1 MSRYIDRDA
10 VRRAIQEYC
19 FSPYEVTPDGI
30 AKVVMNVP
38 PADVVEV
45 RHGEWI
51 DRKEI
56 FSEYE
61 GEEIAIGCSICS
73 KSQRKYR
80 KTNYCPNCG
89 ADMRGKNNG
98 QE

>member
-1 MSRYIDRDA
+1 MSEYIDRDA
-10 VRRAIQEYC
+10 VKRAIEEYC
-19 FSPYEVTPDGI
+19 FSPKEITYAGI
-30 AKVVMNVP
+30 VKVVMSVP
-38 PADVVEV
+38 TVDAVEV
-45 RHGEWI
+45 RHGKWI

-61 GEEIAIGCSICS
+61 GEEIAIGCSICN

-89 ADMRGKNNG
+89 AKMDGRR
-98 QE
+98 EE

>member
-19 FSPYEVTPDGI
+19 FSPYEMTPDGI

-38 PADVVEV
+38 PADVEEV
-45 RHGEWI
+45 RHGEWKKVNDKYPRYVCTSCNHLYNNI
-51 DRKEI
+51 
-56 FSEYE
+56 EY
-61 GEEIAIGCSICS
+61 
-73 KSQRKYR
+73 KF
-80 KTNYCPNCG
+80 CPNCG

-98 QE
+98 RE